1 MGLGGA
7 VPKRLKWH
15 EHGMTSP
22 AEHPNKMDAT
32 ARFRGWLLALGV
44 SLGTALLV
52 IAPFFWRGNASG
64 HDIGF
69 HASSWLE
76 VAGQRREGIL
86 FPGRGEWAN
95 HGFGEPGF
103 IFYPPLWMML
113 GAGRRFGVPWTAVPE
128 CFMV

>member
-1 MGLGGA
+1 MRHGGA
-7 VPKRLKWH
+7 FPKRLQWH

-69 HASSWLE
+69 HAPSGRA
-76 VAGQRREGIL
+76 VAGQWRDAVLFHEGA
-86 FPGRGEWAN
+86 GWAD
-95 HGFGEPGF
+95 HGF
-103 IFYPPLWMML
+103 
-113 GAGRRFGVPWTAVPE
+113 AVAR
-128 CFMV
+128 V